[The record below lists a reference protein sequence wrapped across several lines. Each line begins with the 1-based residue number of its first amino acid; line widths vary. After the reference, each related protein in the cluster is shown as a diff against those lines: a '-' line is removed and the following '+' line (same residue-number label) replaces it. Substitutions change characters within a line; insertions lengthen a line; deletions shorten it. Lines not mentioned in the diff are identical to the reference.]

1 MSRTRT
7 TKANNPPAE
16 TDRIQQ
22 LITALNTIDGIE
34 FTEDAW
40 NEKAPNNY
48 GVVELT
54 GEAAN
59 DYADGRKVAQ
69 LLQVTVTIYVAGGSH
84 HWITAVQGI
93 LDAQK
98 VRYTMPQRQ
107 YLHDIQKVMWVWNA
121 RIRMPVITA
130 VETPAGGNDG

>member
-1 MSRTRT
+1 MARRQTTPRT
-7 TKANNPPAE
+7 TTTTA
-16 TDRIQQ
+16 DRIED
-22 LITALNTIDGIE
+22 LITALNTLEGID
-34 FTEDAW
+34 FVEDAW
-40 NEKAPNNY
+40 VEKAPQNY

-69 LLQVTVTIYVAGGSH
+69 LLQLTITIYVAGGSH

-107 YLHDIQKVMWVWNA
+107 YLDDIQKVMWVWNA
-121 RIRMPVITA
+121 RIRMPVIY
-130 VETPAGGNDG
+130 TPEGQGNGQT